1 MFIVIFLSEISH
13 HDIKNVLKKVF
24 KGIFLG
30 TVHKSQHILRKKRV
44 RSRHI
49 QTMSSWRL
57 PGESRMLKKILPSCL
72 TYSQICLI
80 PLLDAHQFPYLR
92 KLRTKKPVCV
102 VPTNRVHL
110 LCYLRFHAQSFSLL
124 TYIHWPNEDNSNNSC
139 TINTTHVTYADASG
153 NISYIATKL
162 LWVHRLASLT
172 NAHHPGSFL
181 QNHQTTMIS
190 LQD

>member
-1 MFIVIFLSEISH
+1 MPNLDNEFLEVARTKQ
-13 HDIKNVLKKVF
+13 DAKK
-24 KGIFLG
+24 L
-30 TVHKSQHILRKKRV
+30 
-44 RSRHI
+44 
-49 QTMSSWRL
+49 
-57 PGESRMLKKILPSCL
+57 LPSCL

-80 PLLDAHQFPYLR
+80 PLLDAHQFPYFR
-92 KLRTKKPVCV
+92 RSRTKMPACV
-102 VPTNRVHL
+102 VPTSHVHL

-139 TINTTHVTYADASG
+139 TINPTHVTYADASG

-162 LWVHRLASLT
+162 LWVHRLAPLT

-181 QNHQTTMIS
+181 ENHQTTMIS

>member
-1 MFIVIFLSEISH
+1 
-13 HDIKNVLKKVF
+13 VL

-57 PGESRMLKKILPSCL
+57 PGQSRMLKKILPSCL

-102 VPTNRVHL
+102 VPTNHVHL

-124 TYIHWPNEDNSNNSC
+124 TYIHRPNEDNSSNSC
-139 TINTTHVTYADASG
+139 TINPTHVTYADASG

-162 LWVHRLASLT
+162 LLVHRLASLT
-172 NAHHPGSFL
+172 STHHPGSFL